1 MAHLL
6 ALFLVAASWE
16 GAARAGWV
24 ATLMFPPPTTIL
36 GWLLESLRGG
46 EMAEALLASG
56 QRLAIGFGLG
66 AGLGTVVGLAMGL
79 APRLHRAF
87 DPVIAALHPLPKV
100 ALLPL
105 FLVLFGFSEQAR
117 LVPVVL
123 VAFFPAAIAAA
134 VAVRGIDPLLW
145 NVARNYGAP
154 PLMVLRRLVLPG
166 AWPVLRAGLRLSLN
180 AAIVVLISVE
190 MLSGND
196 GLGAAVWQSWQ
207 TMRVEQL
214 YGTLL
219 VLAVLGLLFNR
230 CLGR

>member
-1 MAHLL
+1 MPHLL
-6 ALFLVAASWE
+6 ALLLAAAAWE

-24 ATLMFPPPTTIL
+24 TTLLFPPPTTIL
-36 GWLLESLRGG
+36 AWLLDSLRSG
-46 EMAEALLASG
+46 EMAESLAASG
-56 QRLAIGFGLG
+56 QRLAMGFGLG
-66 AGLGTVVGLAMGL
+66 AGLGTLAGLAMGL
-79 APRLHRAF
+79 LPRLHRAF
-87 DPVIAALHPLPKV
+87 DPVIAALHPMPKV

-105 FLVLFGFSEQAR
+105 FLVLFGFSETAR
-117 LVPVVL
+117 MVPVAL
-123 VAFFPAAIAAA
+123 VAFFPAAIAGA
-134 VAVRGIDPLLW
+134 VAVRAIDPLLW

-190 MLSGND
+190 MLSGHD

-219 VLAVLGLLFNR
+219 VLAMLGLVFNR